1 MGSINKEKN
10 QTRPT
15 MAQIWNFT
23 CKDFTV
29 DIMNMFKELKEI
41 MFKELNNNNNNM
53 VLIEKSLQGNENY
66 KNLPYGNSQTEKFN
80 N

>member
-1 MGSINKEKN
+1 MGSIIKEKN
-10 QTRPT
+10 QTRPM

-41 MFKELNNNNNNM
+41 MFKDLNESIM
-53 VLIEKSLQGNENY
+53 TMIKKKRE
-66 KNLPYGNSQTEKFN
+66 P
-80 N
+80 

>member
-1 MGSINKEKN
+1 
-10 QTRPT
+10 

-23 CKDFTV
+23 CKAFTA

-41 MFKELNNNNNNM
+41 IFQELKNNNNM

-66 KNLPYGNSQTEKFN
+66 KNLPYGNFQTEEFN